1 MELSLF
7 PSYTWGDKLNCLSY
21 QYAKVCGRPSIWTNM
36 LFYFRPES
44 LILEFES
51 QYSGK
56 HVASGALLVLVPHLI
71 SLSALGKLLNLFMP
85 HFLGKEI
92 AYLGHMVA
100 CEVCEVT
107 QSCPTLCDPMDCS
120 LPGFSLHGISQA
132 RILEWVAFP
141 SPGNL
146 PDSGIEPG
154 SPTLWAAALTSEP
167 PGKPNTV
174 AGED

>member
-36 LFYFRPES
+36 L
-44 LILEFES
+44 LLEFES

-56 HVASGALLVLVPHLI
+56 HVASGALLIPVPHLI
-71 SLSALGKLLNLFMP
+71 SLSALGKLLYLFMT

-92 AYLGHMVA
+92 TYLGHMVA

-120 LPGFSLHGISQA
+120 LPVFSLHGISQA

-141 SPGNL
+141 SPGDL
-146 PDSGIEPG
+146 PDSGIAPG
-154 SPTLWAAALTSEP
+154 SPTLWAVALTSEP